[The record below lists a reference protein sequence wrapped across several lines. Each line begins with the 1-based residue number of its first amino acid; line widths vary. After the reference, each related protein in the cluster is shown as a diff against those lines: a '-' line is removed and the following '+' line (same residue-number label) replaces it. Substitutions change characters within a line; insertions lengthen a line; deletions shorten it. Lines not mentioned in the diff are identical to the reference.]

1 MVYDVAIVGTGENP
15 EETSK
20 DGYAMA
26 YRHAPGYQRLDNCN
40 VVACADIVPENA
52 EAFAEHFDVDHVFED
67 HEEMLSA
74 VEPDIVS
81 VCVPPGVHAD
91 IVCDCAESGVVQ
103 AIHCEKPMAKT
114 WADCQR
120 MADTCREHGVQLTI
134 DHQRRFGDP
143 FRKAKS
149 LLEDGEIGDL
159 ERIEFSEVN
168 LFDAGSHV
176 FDLCGYYTNQKPV
189 EWVLAQVDYHEE
201 NIWFGAHNE
210 NQALAQW
217 RYENGVYGLAST
229 GEGSDFIGSYVR
241 LIGSDGAIEIG
252 VEDGPTM
259 RMRQGG
265 SWQSIDVGDTIHG
278 PGTRLVD
285 EVAAKIPFGQK
296 LVPSQTTFYERAIED
311 LVGALETGREPELT
325 ASNALQ
331 ATELVFA
338 CWESARQRGRVEL
351 PLEIEDNPL
360 ESMVESG
367 DLQPAPAE

>member
-15 EETSK
+15 DDTNK

-40 VVACADIVPENA
+40 LVACADIVPENA
-52 EAFAEHFDVDHVFED
+52 EQFADHFGVEQVFDD
-67 HEEMLSA
+67 HEAMLAA

-91 IVCDCAESGVVQ
+91 IVCDCAESDGVQ

-114 WADCQR
+114 WADCNR
-120 MADTCREHGVQLTI
+120 MAETCHEHGVQLTI
-134 DHQRRFGDP
+134 DHQRRFGKP

-149 LLEDGEIGDL
+149 LLDDGAIGDL

-176 FDLCGYYTNQKPV
+176 FDLCGYYTNQTPV
-189 EWVLAQVDYHEE
+189 DWVLAQVEYYEE
-201 NIWFGAHNE
+201 NIWFGAHNA

-229 GEGSDFIGSYVR
+229 GDGAAFVDCYVR
-241 LIGSDGAIEIG
+241 LRGTDGEIEIG
-252 VEDGPTM
+252 VEDGPAL
-259 RMRQGG
+259 RIRQGG
-265 SWQSIDVGDTIHG
+265 SWREIDVGDTIHG
-278 PGTRLVD
+278 PDTRLVD
-285 EVAAKIPFGQK
+285 EVAAKIPFGQR

-311 LVGALETGREPELT
+311 LVNALDTDREPETT
-325 ASNALQ
+325 AMNAIQ

-338 CWESARQRGRVEL
+338 CWESVRQRGRVDL
-351 PLEIEDNPL
+351 PLEIDDNPL

-367 DLQPAPAE
+367 TLEPAPAE